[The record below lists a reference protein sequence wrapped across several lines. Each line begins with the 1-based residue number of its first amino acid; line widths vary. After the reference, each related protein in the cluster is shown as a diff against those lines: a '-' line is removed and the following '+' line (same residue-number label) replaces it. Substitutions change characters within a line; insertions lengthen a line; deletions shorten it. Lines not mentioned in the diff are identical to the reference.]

1 MITPALLAALREAV
15 QPDPLGQPLPSARTL
30 YPGTRSYCDIEF
42 GAGEG
47 YRPLLLDLHRPA
59 PPGRA
64 GLLVYLHGGG
74 WLRGSRR
81 RHSLP
86 MAEITAAGFAVAC
99 LDYRLTGEA
108 VFPAQLADVHAG
120 LRWLAARGDDPELDV
135 ETSGVVLWGE
145 SAGGHLAA
153 LAGLGAPT
161 GEEGAASPS
170 ITGVV
175 DWFGPADLSAM
186 GDPADPHT
194 REARLVGGP
203 LGERTAEARAA
214 SPVAHAHRDAP
225 PFLVMHGTEDSLVPF
240 EQSRSL
246 AEALTR
252 AGAQAELVAVPGA
265 EHGWFG
271 MDDTGPLVARVL
283 EFAAQRLPVPAPSG
297 PLSGPSSHTP
307 SGENR

>member
-30 YPGTRSYCDIEF
+30 YPGARSYCDIEF
-42 GAGEG
+42 AAAEG

-64 GLLVYLHGGG
+64 RLLVYLHGGG
-74 WLRGSRR
+74 WMRGSRR

-86 MAEITAAGFAVAC
+86 LAEITAAGFAVAC

-108 VFPAQLADVHAG
+108 FFPAQLDDVHAG

-153 LAGLGAPT
+153 LAGLGVHADAQDAP
-161 GEEGAASPS
+161 SPT

-175 DWFGPADLSAM
+175 DWFGPADLPAM

-203 LGERTAEARAA
+203 LGQRPAEARAA
-214 SPVAHAHRDAP
+214 SPVVHAHRGAP
-225 PFLVMHGTEDSLVPF
+225 PFLIMHGTEDSLVPLA
-240 EQSRSL
+240 QSRTL
-246 AEALTR
+246 AEALTL
-252 AGAQAELVAVPGA
+252 AGAEAELIAVPGA

-271 MDDTGPLVARVL
+271 TDDTGPLVARVL
-283 EFAAQRLPVPAPSG
+283 EFAARLLPAGTPSDI
-297 PLSGPSSHTP
+297 PSRTP
-307 SGENR
+307 SGEKR